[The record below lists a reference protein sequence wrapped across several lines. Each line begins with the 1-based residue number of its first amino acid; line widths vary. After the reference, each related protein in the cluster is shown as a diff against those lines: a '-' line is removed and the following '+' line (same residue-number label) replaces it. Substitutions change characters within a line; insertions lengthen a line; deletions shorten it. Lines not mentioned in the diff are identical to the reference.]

1 MKTVYT
7 RDSAALKLSGTQTSA
22 AALFRKGNILLR
34 LIVERRPQITFEV
47 QKQ

>member
-7 RDSAALKLSGTQTSA
+7 RESAALKLSGTQTSA

-34 LIVERRPQITFEV
+34 LIVERRAQITF
-47 QKQ
+47 